1 MRTLLFDIDGT
12 LLITH
17 RAGGQALAEAMR
29 VEFQVESFSTEGIS
43 FAGRTDRDLTAE
55 ILKLA
60 KLDPSVQNVGRLRR
74 RYSQVLRTA
83 IATIPGQVLPGVFD
97 LLEQLIRQPKVAL
110 AVMTG
115 NFPETARIK
124 LEAYGLM
131 DYFPWLMGG
140 DLDPIR
146 CDMARRTKRHIE
158 NKHGAQATEDI
169 IVIGDTTNDVKCARS
184 IEARCLAVCTGSDD
198 RQALQAAGADCVVED
213 LTDPQAL
220 QYLTESI

>member
-12 LLITH
+12 LLITR
-17 RAGGQALAEAMR
+17 RAGGQALAKAMR
-29 VEFQVESFSTEGIS
+29 VEFQVQSFSTEGIS

-55 ILKLA
+55 LLKLA
-60 KLDPSVQNVGRLRR
+60 NLEPSIQNVGRLRR
-74 RYSQVLRTA
+74 RYSQILRSA
-83 IATIPGQVLPGVFD
+83 ITTIPGQVLPGVTE
-97 LLEQLIRQPKVAL
+97 LLQQLSGKPQLAL

-124 LEAYGLM
+124 LETYGLM

-140 DLDPIR
+140 DLDPVR

-158 NKHGAQATEDI
+158 SKHGVQASQDI

-198 RQALQAAGADCVVED
+198 RQALQAAGADCVVQD